1 MPNSLVQTFSFE
13 WFKDDFE
20 RPELGKLAWTFLV
33 HSLHGGILIRYY
45 FALKCGFQSA
55 FKQSSCE
62 DKLSGSPTGD
72 IHKQAI
78 DAVTDISMLRVF
90 KIFLETTPQLLL
102 QIHIL
107 MEEDKTSFIQC
118 NSLSL
123 LSIFLSLH
131 LSAVFPGQLLTIR

>member
-1 MPNSLVQTFSFE
+1 MCLILVRYRKKKNHNLVSAVNKIYADHVLSFS
-13 WFKDDFE
+13 
-20 RPELGKLAWTFLV
+20 
-33 HSLHGGILIRYY
+33 RYY

-123 LSIFLSLH
+123 LSVSWKWNLH
-131 LSAVFPGQLLTIR
+131 